1 MRNNLCPQ
9 KRQEGIKPA
18 EKNPQGKNE
27 RNIKYG
33 TGIEVIILCFKL
45 ENNESLTKTVKYL
58 RTVSIIS

>member
-9 KRQEGIKPA
+9 KRQEGIKLA

-33 TGIEVIILCFKL
+33 TGIEVILCFKL
-45 ENNESLTKTVKYL
+45 QNNESLTKTVKYL
-58 RTVSIIS
+58 RTVSITS

>member
-1 MRNNLCPQ
+1 MPSKEVGRY
-9 KRQEGIKPA
+9 KPA
-18 EKNPQGKNE
+18 EKNPLDKNE